1 MSNEGSAEYG
11 NLEWNGTDVNHQ
23 WSKSLA
29 FERLLRAA
37 LESAGLAPDRYF
49 SLLRPLS
56 ELAIAKRFGTL
67 NEYFPAFTS
76 CNRLFTIDV
85 RARRISWC
93 CRCPKCQFVFLILTP
108 FLSPAVLES
117 IFGENLLDNPDNHG
131 PYQEILGL
139 AGHKPFECVGD
150 YDEARAALRM
160 AAEHDGW
167 RATVLLPELVD
178 AVDRITPSSHAVDM
192 RRLLGDSG
200 LHVIPAGYQEALRAI
215 G

>member
-1 MSNEGSAEYG
+1 MLEAGSVAVVG
-11 NLEWNGTDVNHQ
+11 ASVKDG
-23 WSKSLA
+23 SLGLA
-29 FERLLRAA
+29 MMQELLRGGF
-37 LESAGLAPDRYF
+37 EG
-49 SLLRPLS
+49 
-56 ELAIAKRFGTL
+56 AI
-67 NEYFPAFTS
+67 YP
-76 CNRLFTIDV
+76 V
-85 RARRISWC
+85 
-93 CRCPKCQFVFLILTP
+93 
-108 FLSPAVLES
+108 
-117 IFGENLLDNPDNHG
+117 NPG
-131 PYQEILGL
+131 YEEILGL

-200 LHVIPAGYQEALRAI
+200 LHVIPVGYQEALRAV